1 MKLPIARK
9 LTLSFMLVAA
19 LYLCASIAVYNIINQ
34 VEENANSLLSV
45 DLPTV
50 DASRS
55 LQQSVQASMSSLRA
69 YMLLGSDENLAA
81 SLKTELTQTTQ
92 YVDQVL
98 PTLQT
103 NLSHD
108 DFSQVKNQWQA
119 LVASQNQVAEIAHS
133 EESLPAHALLLNEAA
148 PIAEVAL
155 DQLQGLLNDEERN
168 QTGGERKRLIKLYAD
183 SYNSLANAL
192 SALRD
197 YLFYGR
203 DEYLA
208 KYQELIANHH
218 KSVAEIES
226 KQSLL
231 AGSDTTLWQLFKE
244 MQQLYFPLADQ
255 VISLRQ
261 APDWNQANYL
271 MAQNTIPAAN
281 QLAATLE
288 NIVSKQQTHAEHS
301 GNAIGTSVASVIWT
315 LFITALLATLASMVI
330 AKLLGSNIGRRL
342 NLVAK
347 RAEDISHG
355 DVAGQPLADKG
366 ADEITTLVAAM
377 NRMSLS
383 LSSLV
388 KRVTDRADDVDSS
401 MLVLLETNNK
411 TSHEV
416 VAQTQKISS
425 IATAIEELSV
435 TANETANNTQEA
447 SQDLQTSENLLAKGE
462 QALTD
467 NKATVEQ
474 LHHAINHANDMVQKL
489 NDESDK
495 IERVTEVI
503 EQLAEQTNLLALN
516 AAIEAARAGE
526 QGRGFAVVA
535 DEVRLLAQRT
545 TSSTSEIN
553 TIVNAIQNSTGQ
565 VVSTINRSQT
575 LVQSGIEQT
584 TTTNSVLLDSIQHI
598 QGATQKVSD
607 VAVAT
612 EQQSSVTQSLA
623 DLIHQLSYSAD
634 GVANNCKDAN
644 ETSQNVK
651 NKVIDLNEE
660 MSKFKV

>member
-1 MKLPIARK
+1 
-9 LTLSFMLVAA
+9 MLVAS
-19 LYLCASIAVYNIINQ
+19 LYLCASVAVYNIINQ

-69 YMLLGSDENLAA
+69 YMLLGSDETLADN
-81 SLKTELTQTTQ
+81 LKTELTQTTQ

-98 PTLQT
+98 PTLQS

-108 DFSQVKNQWQA
+108 DFSQVKTQWQT

-133 EESLPAHALLLNEAA
+133 EENLPAHALLLNEAA

-203 DEYLA
+203 EEYLA

-231 AGSDTTLWQLFKE
+231 AGSDLTLWQLFKE

-261 APDWNQANYL
+261 APDWNQANYH

-301 GNAIGTSVASVIWT
+301 GNAIGTSVTSVVWT
-315 LFITALLATLASMVI
+315 LFVTALLATLASMVI

-388 KRVTDRADDVDSS
+388 KGVTDRADDVDSS

-411 TSHEV
+411 TSNEV

-447 SQDLQTSENLLAKGE
+447 SQDLQTSESLLAKGE

-535 DEVRLLAQRT
+535 DEVRLLAQHT

-565 VVSTINRSQT
+565 VVNTINRSQT

-584 TTTNSVLLDSIQHI
+584 TTTNSVLLDSMQHI

>member
-1 MKLPIARK
+1 
-9 LTLSFMLVAA
+9 MLVAA
-19 LYLCASIAVYNIINQ
+19 LYLCASVAVYNIINQ

-69 YMLLGSDENLAA
+69 YMLLGSDESLAA

-92 YVDQVL
+92 YVVQVL
-98 PTLQT
+98 PTLQS
-103 NLSHD
+103 NLSHN

-133 EESLPAHALLLNEAA
+133 EENLPAHALLLNEAA

-271 MAQNTIPAAN
+271 MAQNTIPAAD

-301 GNAIGTSVASVIWT
+301 GNAIGTSVTSVIWT

-388 KRVTDRADDVDSS
+388 KGVTDRADDVDSS

-447 SQDLQTSENLLAKGE
+447 SRELQTSENLLAKGE
-462 QALTD
+462 QALTE

-474 LHHAINHANDMVQKL
+474 LHHAINHANDMVQQL